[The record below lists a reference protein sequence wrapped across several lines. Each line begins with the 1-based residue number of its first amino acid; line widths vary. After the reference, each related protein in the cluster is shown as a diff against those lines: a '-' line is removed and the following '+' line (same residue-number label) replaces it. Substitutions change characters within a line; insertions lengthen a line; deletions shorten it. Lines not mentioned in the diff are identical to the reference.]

1 MQIKKIFFLIL
12 LLSMEYVFSQA
23 NSDHIKI
30 PFEIKNNSILLP
42 VNFSNKVQFK
52 LVFDSVEVNSFFT
65 EQGILNFSR
74 EIHQNLYDWLRN
86 DLMKKEPNISSSQ
99 LDERIRMVREGK
111 RSLIKMNRMWCGDFW
126 IYNEIFFDNHIS
138 KLSGDGI
145 ICLRSFKGIKNL
157 IINCKDNFIEINGSL
172 HEGTKVPMYKIENA
186 DMYCFYI
193 NCEIDGEKEPFVLA
207 TASPVVAVKS
217 NVSVEEGESFVANI
231 KIADFSQDF
240 VIAKHNDATYP
251 YNFLGFP
258 FFKDKCVQF
267 DFENMMLY
275 VW

>member
-30 PFEIKNNSILLP
+30 PFEVKNNSILLP
-42 VNFSNKVQFK
+42 VNFSNKVKFD
-52 LVFDSVEVNSFFT
+52 LVFDSTGDENYFT
-65 EQGILNFSR
+65 KQGIIKISD
-74 EIHQNLYDWLRN
+74 EISQDLYEFVR
-86 DLMKKEPNISSSQ
+86 MSI
-99 LDERIRMVREGK
+99 IRKNPSLTETQIEEEMRRVYEGR
-111 RSLIKMNRMWCGDFW
+111 RSLIRMKKMWCGDFNFS
-126 IYNEIFFDNHIS
+126 YEFFFDGSFSNFI
-138 KLSGDGI
+138 GDGI

-157 IINCKDNFIEINGSL
+157 IINCKDNFIEINAPS
-172 HEGTKVPMYKIENA
+172 HEGTKVPMYKIEND

-251 YNFLGFP
+251 YNFLGLP

>member
-86 DLMKKEPNISSSQ
+86 E
-99 LDERIRMVREGK
+99 
-111 RSLIKMNRMWCGDFW
+111 F
-126 IYNEIFFDNHIS
+126 
-138 KLSGDGI
+138 
-145 ICLRSFKGIKNL
+145 
-157 IINCKDNFIEINGSL
+157 NFI
-172 HEGTKVPMYKIENA
+172 
-186 DMYCFYI
+186 F
-193 NCEIDGEKEPFVLA
+193 
-207 TASPVVAVKS
+207 KS
-217 NVSVEEGESFVANI
+217 KN
-231 KIADFSQDF
+231 
-240 VIAKHNDATYP
+240 
-251 YNFLGFP
+251 
-258 FFKDKCVQF
+258 
-267 DFENMMLY
+267 
-275 VW
+275 